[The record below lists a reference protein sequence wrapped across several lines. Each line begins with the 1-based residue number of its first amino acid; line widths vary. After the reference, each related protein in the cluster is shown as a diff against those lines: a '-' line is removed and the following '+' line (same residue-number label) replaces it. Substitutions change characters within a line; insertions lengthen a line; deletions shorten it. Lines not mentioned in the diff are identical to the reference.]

1 MRGIFS
7 QRFAAGLL
15 IGLGGGVLG
24 LFSSSVQA
32 GFVVDGEAT
41 AVYDSN
47 VSRAER
53 DRDILKDE
61 SLFGST
67 SLTWRTQPGN
77 TTAVSLRGFME
88 GETYNE
94 ITTLGRVTA
103 GGQAVLRWQP
113 VLGFMAPVYQFSAT
127 AQLDDYNVNQRDS
140 MVYTVQ
146 AFASQRVND
155 RIMASYGAEGVLR
168 RSEGTVFDTSN
179 ARAFLSLDFMLSKT
193 WSAYGA
199 YSFLYGNTFS
209 SAQISFCD
217 GTPAGDIFP
226 LIQASEAIEKDEAL
240 NSKFCGNWVAYR
252 LDATTNSLTLG
263 LNKAFNH
270 SLSADLSVQGVDV
283 HAEGNN
289 NYQRML
295 VRAGLLARF

>member
-1 MRGIFS
+1 MRGFFS
-7 QRFAAGLL
+7 QRFAAGFL
-15 IGLGGGVLG
+15 GCVGGGVLAV
-24 LFSSSVQA
+24 FSAGAQA
-32 GFVVDGEAT
+32 GFVIDGEAT

-61 SLFGST
+61 SMFGSV
-67 SLTWRTQPGN
+67 SLAWRGQPGN
-77 TTAVSLRGFME
+77 TTAVSVRGFVE
-88 GETYNE
+88 GEAYNE
-94 ITTLGRVTA
+94 ITTLGRVSA

-113 VLGFMAPVYQFSAT
+113 VLGFMQPVYQFSAT
-127 AQLDDYNVNQRDS
+127 AQLDDYNVDQRDS

-155 RIMASYGAEGVLR
+155 RIMASYGLEGVLR
-168 RSEGTVFDTSN
+168 ESDGTVFDTSN
-179 ARAFLSLDFMLSKT
+179 GRAFLSLDFSLSKT

-209 SAQISFCD
+209 SAQIAFCD

-226 LIQASEAIEKDEAL
+226 LIQASEAIEKDAAF
-240 NSKFCGNWVAYR
+240 NSKFCGTWVAYR

-270 SLSADLSVQGVDV
+270 SLSADFSVQGVDV
-283 HAEGNN
+283 HAEGDN

>member
-1 MRGIFS
+1 MNVFFS
-7 QRFAAGLL
+7 ERCALL
-15 IGLGGGVLG
+15 IIGGVL
-24 LFSSSVQA
+24 LAASVGNAQA
-32 GFVVDGEAT
+32 GWVLDGEAT

-61 SLFGST
+61 SLLGNV
-67 SLTWRTQPGN
+67 SLAWRTQPGN
-77 TTAVSLRGFME
+77 TTAVSLRGFVE
-88 GETYNE
+88 GEAFNE
-94 ITTLGRVTA
+94 ITTLGRTSS

-113 VLGFMAPVYQFSAT
+113 VLGFMKPVYQFSAT
-127 AQLDDYNVNQRDS
+127 AQLDDYNVDQRDS
-140 MVYTVQ
+140 LVYTVQ

-155 RIMASYGAEGVLR
+155 RIMAAYGIEGVQR

-179 ARAFLSLDFMLSKT
+179 ARAFLNADFMLNKT

-199 YSFLYGNTFS
+199 YSYLRGNTFS
-209 SAQISFCD
+209 SAQLAFCD
-217 GTPAGDIFP
+217 GTPASDIFG
-226 LIQASEAIEKDEAL
+226 LVSASEAIEQDEAF
-240 NSKFCGNWVAYR
+240 NSVFCGTWVAYR
-252 LDATTNSLTLG
+252 LDADTHSLTLG
-263 LNKAFNH
+263 VNKAFSH

-283 HAEGNN
+283 RAEGDN

>member
-1 MRGIFS
+1 MRGFFLK
-7 QRFAAGLL
+7 RFASLL
-15 IGLGGGVLG
+15 CGGALTVIAA
-24 LFSSSVQA
+24 SAQA
-32 GFVVDGEAT
+32 GFVIDGEAT

-53 DRDILKDE
+53 DRDILQDE
-61 SLFGST
+61 SLLGSA
-67 SLTWRTQPGN
+67 SLSWRTQPGN
-77 TTAVSLRGFME
+77 TTALSLRGFLE
-88 GETYNE
+88 GEAYNE

-113 VLGFMAPVYQFSAT
+113 VLGFMEPVYQFSAT
-127 AQLDDYNVNQRDS
+127 AQLDDYNVDQRDS
-140 MVYTVQ
+140 LVYTVQ

-155 RIMASYGAEGVLR
+155 RIMASYGVEGVLR

-179 ARAFLSLDFMLSKT
+179 GRAFLSLDFMLSKT

-199 YSFLYGNTFS
+199 YSFLYGDTFS
-209 SAQISFCD
+209 AAQVAFCN
-217 GTPAGDIFP
+217 GVPAGDIFP
-226 LIQASEAIEKDEAL
+226 LIQASEAIEKDDAF
-240 NSKFCGNWVAYR
+240 NSKFCGTWVAYR

-263 LNKAFNH
+263 VNKAFSH
-270 SLSADLSVQGVDV
+270 SLSADVSVQGVDV